1 MAAQLAVGYRHLL
14 GVHMPK
20 QCQKA
25 LLYYNPVAEKVV
37 AGAQRVKAS
46 QLIEKARLPTADS
59 RSPHVQGAGGSAMQA
74 ARRRCTGRRA
84 RAWR

>member
-59 RSPHVQGAGGSAMQA
+59 RSPHTLATPPCYTTWPHTLAPPLA
-74 ARRRCTGRRA
+74 THP
-84 RAWR
+84 